1 MSSLFPFRPIDRFEN
16 NQKAKQLS
24 IDDSRQ
30 PPQAGPNTRL
40 AHGPYDPQS
49 QHGFVNP
56 PVVHGSTV
64 LFASTEKLKN
74 RRHAPYSY
82 GLSGTPTTKALEDA
96 LNDLEGSTGTIL
108 LPSGLAAVS
117 LPLLAF
123 LSAGDHCLV
132 VDSVYTP
139 TRRFCDGT
147 LTRMGIEVEYFDP
160 HIGEGIAGLMRPETK
175 VVLLEA
181 PGSNT
186 FEIMD
191 VRAVCDAAHAG
202 GAVTMMDNT
211 WATPLFFKPLDHGVD
226 LSIHA
231 LTKYPGGH
239 SDLMMGS
246 VSATKSAYGRLRDTQ
261 MQIGVNAA
269 PDDVYLV
276 LRGLKTMGIRLER
289 HQASALALAEWLESR
304 EDVAEVLHPAL
315 ASFPGHALWRRQFSG
330 ASGLFAFVL
339 KGDARKAVAFLDALR
354 LFGLGYSWGGHE
366 SLAVPVDLS
375 DRTIAKGSAGG
386 ALIRLQVGLEDVAD
400 LKADLEVGFAAANTL

>member
-1 MSSLFPFRPIDRFEN
+1 MSTDNF
-16 NQKAKQLS
+16 
-24 IDDSRQ
+24 SRGRQ
-30 PPQAGPNTRL
+30 DGINTRL

-49 QHGFVNP
+49 QYGFVNP

-64 LFASTEKLKN
+64 LFPSTESLNN
-74 RRHAPYSY
+74 RVRAPFTY
-82 GLSGTPTTKALEDA
+82 GLWGTPTTKALEDA
-96 LNDLEGSTGTIL
+96 LTELEGAAGTIL
-108 LPSGLAAVS
+108 LPSGLAAVTV
-117 LPLLAF
+117 PLLAY
-123 LSAGDHCLV
+123 LSSGDHCLV
-132 VDSVYTP
+132 VDSVYYP

-147 LTRMGIEVEYFDP
+147 LSRMGVEVEYFDP

-175 VVLLEA
+175 AVVLEA

-211 WATPLFFKPLDHGVD
+211 WATPMFFKPLDHGVD

-239 SDLMMGS
+239 SDVMMGS
-246 VSATKSAYGRLRDTQ
+246 VSATKTTYGRLRDTQ

-269 PDDVYLV
+269 PDDIYLV

-304 EDVAEVLHPAL
+304 EEVSEVLHPAL
-315 ASFPGHALWRRQFSG
+315 PSFPGHALWRRQFSG
-330 ASGLFAFVL
+330 ATGLFAFVL
-339 KGDARKAVAFLDALR
+339 KGDARKAAAFLDALR
-354 LFGLGYSWGGHE
+354 IFGLGYSWGGHE

-375 DRTIAKGSAGG
+375 DRTIAKGPGGG

-400 LKADLEVGFAAANTL
+400 LKADLEVGFAAAHTL

>member
-1 MSSLFPFRPIDRFEN
+1 MSSE
-16 NQKAKQLS
+16 
-24 IDDSRQ
+24 DSPPPR
-30 PPQAGPNTRL
+30 PQAGPNTRL

-64 LFASTEKLKN
+64 LFTSTEALKN
-74 RRHAPYSY
+74 RTRATFSY

-96 LNDLEGSTGTIL
+96 LNELEGSAGTIL

-117 LPLLAF
+117 IPLLAF

-147 LTRMGIEVEYFDP
+147 LTRLGVAVEYYDP
-160 HIGEGIAGLMRPETK
+160 DIGGGIAGLMRPETK
-175 VVLLEA
+175 VVFLEA

-239 SDLMMGS
+239 SDVMMGS
-246 VSATKSAYGRLRDTQ
+246 VSATAATYGRLRDTQ
-261 MQIGVNAA
+261 MQIGVNVA

-304 EDVAEVLHPAL
+304 DDVAKVLHPAL
-315 ASFPGHALWRRQFSG
+315 PSFPDHALWRRQFSG
-330 ASGLFAFVL
+330 ASGLFAFAL
-339 KGDARKAVAFLDALR
+339 TGDARRAAAFLDALR

-366 SLAVPVDLS
+366 SLAVPIDLS
-375 DRTIAKGSAGG
+375 DRTIAKGPGVG
-386 ALIRLQVGLEDVAD
+386 ALIRLQVGLEEVAD
-400 LKADLEVGFAAANTL
+400 LKADLETGFAAANTL

>member
-1 MSSLFPFRPIDRFEN
+1 MRAE
-16 NQKAKQLS
+16 QLS
-24 IDDSRQ
+24 NEDSPVPR
-30 PPQAGPNTRL
+30 PQVGPNTRL
-40 AHGPYDPQS
+40 AHGPYDPRS

-64 LFASTEKLKN
+64 LFASTETLRN
-74 RRHAPYSY
+74 RARATFSY

-96 LNDLEGSTGTIL
+96 LSELEGSAGTIL

-117 LPLLAF
+117 VPLLAF

-132 VDSVYTP
+132 VDSVYYP

-147 LTRMGIEVEYFDP
+147 LSRMGVEVEYFDP

-175 VVLLEA
+175 VVFIEA

-191 VRAVCDAAHAG
+191 VRAVSDAAHAC

-211 WATPLFFKPLDHGVD
+211 WATPLFFRPLDHGVD

-239 SDLMMGS
+239 SDVMMGS
-246 VSATKSAYGRLRDTQ
+246 VSANKATYGRLRDTQ

-269 PDDVYLV
+269 PDDTYLV

-289 HQASALALAEWLESR
+289 HRDSALALAQWLEGR
-304 EDVAEVLHPAL
+304 EDVADVLHPAL
-315 ASFPGHALWRRQFSG
+315 PSFPGHALWRRQFSG
-330 ASGLFAFVL
+330 ASGLFAFRL
-339 KGDARKAVAFLDALR
+339 KGEARKAASFLDALR

-375 DRTIAKGSAGG
+375 DRTIAKSSGDG
-386 ALIRLQVGLEDVAD
+386 ALIRLQVGLEDVID
-400 LKADLEVGFAAANTL
+400 LKADLEAGFAAANTL